1 MIIKNIKLGDTY
13 HRVIILTLIQAL
25 FAILG
30 FLGESLAGRFVL
42 NLTFVA
48 QLALLMALLNFHLRA
63 LRQLLNTFWSL
74 TLMLMVFYFISFSR
88 NALVLENHLTAIWY
102 CLGFVL
108 LCLSAWQISSPL
120 YYPMVQWWEYDFRF
134 RPDMRVTVKDM
145 EGREHRARLTDLRRG
160 AGCVVMF
167 HPIPIGGSFSIH
179 TEVLSQKFGLKAE
192 VISRKEPILGRA
204 YTYGVKFNVEDL
216 EQRQRL
222 KLISNYWKE
231 SLNLKKRNKANALQ

>member
-1 MIIKNIKLGDTY
+1 MIRNLKLRDTY
-13 HRVIILTLIQAL
+13 QRVVILISFQAL
-25 FAILG
+25 FAVMG

-48 QLALLMALLNFHLRA
+48 QLALLMITLNFHLRA
-63 LRQLLNTFWSL
+63 IRQLLNTFWSL
-74 TLMLMVFYFISFSR
+74 TLMLLVFYFISFTR
-88 NALVLENHLTAIWY
+88 NALVLDNHLTATWY
-102 CLGFVL
+102 GISFVL

-134 RPDMRVTVKDM
+134 RPDMKVTVHDSDNS
-145 EGREHRARLTDLRRG
+145 EHKARLTDLRRG

-167 HPIPIGGSFSIH
+167 HAVPIGGVFSIH
-179 TEVLSQKFGLKAE
+179 TEVLSQRFGLKAE

-204 YTYGVKFNVEDL
+204 YTYGVRFAVEDL

-222 KLISNYWKE
+222 KLITNYWSE
-231 SLNLKKRNKANALQ
+231 SKNLKKRSKVNALQ

>member
-1 MIIKNIKLGDTY
+1 MIRNVNVRDT
-13 HRVIILTLIQAL
+13 HGRVVILILFQAI

-48 QLALLMALLNFHLRA
+48 QLALLMVTLNFHLRA
-63 LRQLLNTFWSL
+63 IRQLLNTFWSI
-74 TLMLMVFYFISFSR
+74 TLMLLIFYFIAFTR
-88 NALVLENHLTAIWY
+88 NALVLDNSWTATWY
-102 CLGFVL
+102 GLSFAL
-108 LCLSAWQISSPL
+108 LCLAAWQISSPL

-134 RPDMRVTVKDM
+134 RPDMRVAVHDS
-145 EGREHRARLTDLRRG
+145 EGKEHKARLTDLRRG

-167 HPIPIGGSFSIH
+167 HPVPIHGTFFIH
-179 TEVLSQKFGLKAE
+179 TEVLSHKFGLKAE

-204 YTYGVKFNVEDL
+204 YTYGVRFDVNDL

-231 SLNLKKRNKANALQ
+231 SKALKKRSKVNALQ

>member
-1 MIIKNIKLGDTY
+1 MIRNIKLRDTY
-13 HRVIILTLIQAL
+13 QRVIILTSFQAL
-25 FAILG
+25 FAVLG

-48 QLALLMALLNFHLRA
+48 QLALLIVTLNFHLRA
-63 LRQLLNTFWSL
+63 IRQLLNTFWSL
-74 TLMLMVFYFISFSR
+74 TLMLLIFYLISFTR
-88 NALVLENHLTAIWY
+88 NALVLDNPLTASWY
-102 CLGFVL
+102 LVSLIL
-108 LCLSAWQISSPL
+108 LCLASWEISSPL

-134 RPDMRVTVKDM
+134 RPDIRVTVHDS
-145 EGREHRARLTDLRRG
+145 EGKEHPARLTDLRRG

-167 HPIPIGGSFSIH
+167 HPIHIGGTFSIH

-204 YTYGVKFNVEDL
+204 FTYGVRFNVEDL

-222 KLISNYWKE
+222 KLITNYWNE
-231 SLNLKKRNKANALQ
+231 SKKLKKRSKIHALQ